1 MITCNLMGGLGNQL
15 FQIFTTISYAIKSK
29 NKFYFINAECLNDG
43 STCTKRYTFWN
54 SLLNKLKPFLVEKI
68 IPFSKNI
75 YQNGFTF
82 NEIEISEL
90 IDKDICL
97 QGYFQSEK
105 FFKENYSIIYK
116 MLDIDKQKKQIL
128 HFFYE
133 NNINETINMNMNS
146 LKNTVSIHFRLGDYK
161 TLQHYHPIM
170 KYEYYNKALN
180 FIQNKD
186 TNITTIL
193 YFCEDEDVEIIMET
207 INLLKNDF
215 SNLNFIRAS
224 SSLKDWEQLLLM
236 SCCDHNIIANSSFSW
251 WGAYFNTNPN
261 KIVCYPSLWF
271 GPGIPNDTKDV
282 SPLEW
287 AKIEA

>member
-29 NKFYFINAECLNDG
+29 NRFYFINAECLNDG

-68 IPFSKNI
+68 TPFSKNI

-82 NEIEISEL
+82 NEIETSEL
-90 IDKDICL
+90 IGKDICL

-116 MLDIDKQKKQIL
+116 MLDINKQKKQIL
-128 HFFYE
+128 DFFYE
-133 NNINETINMNMNS
+133 NNINETINFKNNVS
-146 LKNTVSIHFRLGDYK
+146 LHFRLGDYK
-161 TLQHYHPIM
+161 ALQNYHPIM
-170 KYEYYNKALN
+170 KYEYYNKALR

-186 TNITTIL
+186 TNIRSIL
-193 YFCEDEDVEIIMET
+193 YFCEDEDIEIIMDT

-224 SSLKDWEQLLLM
+224 SCLKDWEQLLLM

-282 SPLEW
+282 CPLEW

>member
-29 NKFYFINAECLNDG
+29 NKFYFINVECLNDG

-54 SLLNKLKPFLVEKI
+54 SLFYKLKPFLIEKI
-68 IPFSKNI
+68 IPFSKI
-75 YQNGFTF
+75 IHQNGFLF

-105 FFKENYSIIYK
+105 FFKNNYSTIYK
-116 MLDIDKQKKQIL
+116 MLDIDKQKTKIL
-128 HFFYE
+128 NLFNE
-133 NNINETINMNMNS
+133 NINF
-146 LKNTVSIHFRLGDYK
+146 KNTISLHFRLGDYK
-161 TLQHYHPIM
+161 ALQHYHPIM

-180 FIQNKD
+180 LIQNKD

-193 YFCEDEDVEIIMET
+193 YFCEEEDVEIIMDT
-207 INLLKNDF
+207 INLLKND
-215 SNLNFIRAS
+215 SPSLNFIRAS
-224 SSLKDWEQLLLM
+224 NSLNDWEQLLLM
-236 SCCDHNIIANSSFSW
+236 SCCEHNIIANSSFSW
-251 WGAYFNTNPN
+251 WGAYFNSNPN
-261 KIVCYPSLWF
+261 KVVCYPSLWF

-282 SPLEW
+282 CPLDW
-287 AKIEA
+287 FKIEA

>member
-29 NKFYFINAECLNDG
+29 NKFYFINAECLGDG

-105 FFKENYSIIYK
+105 FFKQNYSTIYR

-128 HFFYE
+128 DFFYE
-133 NNINETINMNMNS
+133 NNINKTINI
-146 LKNTVSIHFRLGDYK
+146 KNTVSLHFRLGDYK
-161 TLQHYHPIM
+161 ELQQFYPIK
-170 KYEYYNKALN
+170 KYEYYNKALT

-193 YFCEDEDVEIIMET
+193 YFCEDEVVEIIMET

-251 WGAYFNTNPN
+251 WGAYFNTNSN

-271 GPGIPNDTKDV
+271 GQKILNDTKDV
-282 SPLEW
+282 CPLDW
-287 AKIEA
+287 DKI

>member
-29 NKFYFINAECLNDG
+29 NKFYFINAECLGDG

-54 SLLNKLKPFLVEKI
+54 SLLNKLKPFLLEKI
-68 IPFSKNI
+68 IPFSKI
-75 YQNGFTF
+75 IHQNGFTF

-105 FFKENYSIIYK
+105 FFKQNYSTIYR

-128 HFFYE
+128 DFFYE
-133 NNINETINMNMNS
+133 NNINKTINI
-146 LKNTVSIHFRLGDYK
+146 KNTVSLHFRLGDYK
-161 TLQHYHPIM
+161 ELQQFYPIM
-170 KYEYYNKALN
+170 KYEYYNKALT

-193 YFCEDEDVEIIMET
+193 YFCEDEDVEIIMDT

-236 SCCDHNIIANSSFSW
+236 SCCNHNIIANSSFSW
-251 WGAYFNTNPN
+251 WGAYFNTNSN

-271 GPGIPNDTKDV
+271 GQKILNDTKDV
-282 SPLEW
+282 CPLDW
-287 AKIEA
+287 DKI

>member
-29 NKFYFINAECLNDG
+29 NKFYFINVECLNDG

-54 SLLNKLKPFLVEKI
+54 SLFYKLKPFLIEKI
-68 IPFSKNI
+68 IPFSKI
-75 YQNGFTF
+75 IHQNGFLF

-105 FFKENYSIIYK
+105 FFKNNYSTIYK
-116 MLDIDKQKKQIL
+116 MLDIDKQKTKIL
-128 HFFYE
+128 NFFNE
-133 NNINETINMNMNS
+133 NNINETINF
-146 LKNTVSIHFRLGDYK
+146 KNTVSLHFRLGDYK
-161 TLQHYHPIM
+161 ALQHYHPIM

-180 FIQNKD
+180 LIQNKD

-193 YFCEDEDVEIIMET
+193 YFCEEEDIEIIMDT
-207 INLLKNDF
+207 INLLKND
-215 SNLNFIRAS
+215 SPSLNFIRAS
-224 SSLKDWEQLLLM
+224 NSLNDWEQLLLM
-236 SCCDHNIIANSSFSW
+236 SCCENNIIANSSFSW

-261 KIVCYPSLWF
+261 KVVCYPSLWF
-271 GPGIPNDTKDV
+271 GQGIPNDTKDV
-282 SPLEW
+282 CPLEW
-287 AKIEA
+287 FKIEA

>member
-54 SLLNKLKPFLVEKI
+54 SLLNKLKPFLLEKI
-68 IPFSKNI
+68 IPFSKI
-75 YQNGFTF
+75 ICQNGFIF
-82 NEIEISEL
+82 IEIETSEL
-90 IDKDICL
+90 IGKDICL

-105 FFKENYSIIYK
+105 FFKENYSTIYK

-128 HFFYE
+128 QFFYE
-133 NNINETINMNMNS
+133 NNINEIININS
-146 LKNTVSIHFRLGDYK
+146 LKNTISIHFRLGDYK
-161 TLQHYHPIM
+161 TLQQFHPIM
-170 KYEYYNKALN
+170 KYEYYNKALT

-186 TNITTIL
+186 ANIKNIL
-193 YFCEDEDVEIIMET
+193 YFCEDEDIEIIMDT

-224 SSLKDWEQLLLM
+224 SCLKDWEQLLLM
-236 SCCDHNIIANSSFSW
+236 SCCEHNIIANSSFSW
-251 WGAYFNTNPN
+251 WGAYFNTNSN

-271 GPGIPNDTKDV
+271 GQKISNDTKDV
-282 SPLEW
+282 CPLEW
-287 AKIEA
+287 FKIEA